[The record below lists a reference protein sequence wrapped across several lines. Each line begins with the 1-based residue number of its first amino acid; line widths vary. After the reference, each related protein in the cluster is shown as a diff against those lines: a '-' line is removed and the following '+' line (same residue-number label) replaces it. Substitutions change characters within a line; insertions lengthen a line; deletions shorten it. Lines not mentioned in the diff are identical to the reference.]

1 MYVKQVSISLKD
13 IMRKRDIDH
22 CIFEPVPKSSHL
34 YIKSNVPDPK
44 RGDKMTYFKHLL

>member
-22 CIFEPVPKSSHL
+22 VIFEPVPRSSHL